1 MNARKEMFE
10 GKKRYAQR
18 KAAENAE
25 IASENGLTDEQIDA
39 LDSLCSFRHWLHCN
53 SDRAANEESPEY
65 SEIAKECSE
74 YWEDEDGTQR
84 ATIKRLFGEYPFSRR
99 DWNSINDWRDL
110 IDQEETLKEMGME
123 GVDPDSDEAYEAWIG
138 YCYTTNAKIFEK
150 INDEIEAFL
159 KKVDEKYGTNYCPT
173 GISRLY

>member
-53 SDRAANEESPEY
+53 SQSAANVESSDAPE
-65 SEIAKECSE
+65 INKECSE
-74 YWEDEDGTQR
+74 YYEDEDDTQR
-84 ATIKRLFGEYPFSRR
+84 ATIKRLFGEYPFSRA
-99 DWNSINDWRDL
+99 I
-110 IDQEETLKEMGME
+110 GME
-123 GVDPDSDEAYEAWIG
+123 
-138 YCYTTNAKIFEK
+138 
-150 INDEIEAFL
+150 
-159 KKVDEKYGTNYCPT
+159 
-173 GISRLY
+173 